1 MTKTTSKHEAL
12 EEMKKTSNSASER
25 EEKMVEKDAGKHEK
39 GCCGSHK
46 HHKDCCK

>member
-1 MTKTTSKHEAL
+1 MAKTTSKHEAL
-12 EEMKKTSNSASER
+12 EEMKKTANDNGMH
-25 EEKMVEKDAGKHEK
+25 EEKKEGKHEK